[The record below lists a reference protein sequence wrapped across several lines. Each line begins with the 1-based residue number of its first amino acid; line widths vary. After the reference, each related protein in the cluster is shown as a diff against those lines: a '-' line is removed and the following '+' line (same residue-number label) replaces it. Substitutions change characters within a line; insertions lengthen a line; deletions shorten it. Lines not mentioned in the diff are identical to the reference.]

1 MWQVIARSL
10 FGVALLA
17 GVVAYVEPSRLIA
30 STESLRL
37 EWLATAVLLGF
48 GGILIQWWKWAQL
61 SRLLPR
67 RFTPSQVSRT
77 LFGGFVL
84 GMMSPGRVGEFG
96 RAVFVDDQHRSV
108 SALTALDR
116 AVSATFTM
124 VAGALAVG
132 YCFAHTR
139 WPLVISGTIGVLL
152 AVRYRSALRDL
163 AARYDLADM
172 TKPDVG
178 RRVLGNAIGAL
189 TFNGVFFSQLYCLL
203 AAGADVPAAAVA
215 GIPMVFAAKTLLPLA
230 PMDIGVRETAAVFV
244 LGHFG
249 VDVAVAL
256 QASLLLFLINV
267 LLPGLIG
274 VLLVSG
280 SRWQGVSLPS
290 ITRHRY
296 PTP

>member
-108 SALTALDR
+108 SALTNTLTQSASGMVPYRPALSLARIR
-116 AVSATFTM
+116 ARSQAAEP
-124 VAGALAVG
+124 VARRL
-132 YCFAHTR
+132 R
-139 WPLVISGTIGVLL
+139 LV
-152 AVRYRSALRDL
+152 
-163 AARYDLADM
+163 
-172 TKPDVG
+172 
-178 RRVLGNAIGAL
+178 
-189 TFNGVFFSQLYCLL
+189 Q
-203 AAGADVPAAAVA
+203 
-215 GIPMVFAAKTLLPLA
+215 
-230 PMDIGVRETAAVFV
+230 
-244 LGHFG
+244 H
-249 VDVAVAL
+249 
-256 QASLLLFLINV
+256 
-267 LLPGLIG
+267 
-274 VLLVSG
+274 
-280 SRWQGVSLPS
+280 
-290 ITRHRY
+290 
-296 PTP
+296 